1 MSDNIL
7 KFSMNRCTS
16 VERLDESTLRSVCR
30 LRDSF
35 TRASVEILARLP
47 DLEIVEARAEFHH
60 EWLTPPDVD
69 HILGKLP
76 GVRIGAGMLKII
88 KGLVGEEEESRQIG
102 YMVEECCQAVIISL
116 TKDLLAQAP
125 VSEEGKLEFFS
136 QMVRDNIRLL
146 NRCAAFA
153 PGSRLVEGLEPPK

>member
-1 MSDNIL
+1 MRALCDPYAVCVIRSPAHPSRL
-7 KFSMNRCTS
+7 LPASRTS
-16 VERLDESTLRSVCR
+16 RV
-30 LRDSF
+30 
-35 TRASVEILARLP
+35 I
-47 DLEIVEARAEFHH
+47 EARAEFHH
-60 EWLTPPDVD
+60 EWIKLFDID
-69 HILGKLP
+69 HLLLKLP

-88 KGLVGEEEESRQIG
+88 KGLVGEEEEARQIG

-136 QMVRDNIRLL
+136 QMARDNIRLL

-153 PGSRLVEGLEPPK
+153 PGSRLVEGAEPPK